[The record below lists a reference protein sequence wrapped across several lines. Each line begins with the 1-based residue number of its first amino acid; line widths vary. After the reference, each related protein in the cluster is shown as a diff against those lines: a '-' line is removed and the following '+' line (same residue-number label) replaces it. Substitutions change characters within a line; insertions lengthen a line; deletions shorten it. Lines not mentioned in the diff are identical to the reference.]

1 MKNNPFTNLLII
13 AILLLGATV
22 TSKGTWN
29 YAAALKEIKSGSDK
43 TTTLNKYGFTD
54 DNPGPIAY
62 IKSAIIF

>member
-29 YAAALKEIKSGSDK
+29 YATAQKEIASGKDK